1 LRREGEGKGRGR
13 GKRRKV
19 RGKDLPDQ
27 CQTASHAPV
36 ALADKRELAG

>member
-1 LRREGEGKGRGR
+1 LRREGERQGRGR
-13 GKRRKV
+13 VKRGKV

-27 CQTASHAPV
+27 CETASHAPV